1 VGDSPDANGAESG
14 SENEDSDVEAAE
26 EHPPPS
32 ARKSRVSSQHL
43 SPGNFDDLDKHV
55 QEIAWGA
62 VLAYTREVVRCNP
75 LSDKIPVT
83 VLQETISEI
92 AMHVR
97 AQVTLPLLIA
107 AGSKRWQLPGG
118 EWEREGEVDVPGEV
132 EACVKKTLSI
142 PKGDYKQAASIHKL
156 L

>member
-1 VGDSPDANGAESG
+1 
-14 SENEDSDVEAAE
+14 
-26 EHPPPS
+26 
-32 ARKSRVSSQHL
+32 
-43 SPGNFDDLDKHV
+43 
-55 QEIAWGA
+55 
-62 VLAYTREVVRCNP
+62 
-75 LSDKIPVT
+75 
-83 VLQETISEI
+83 
-92 AMHVR
+92 
-97 AQVTLPLLIA
+97 VTLPLLIA